1 MVDFT
6 RTNVF
11 QQSVLLR
18 PLEEEEEEEEEE
30 AALDDIYDHRR
41 ELFNKKTAS
50 HTGAADEPLTSITI
64 NPRAM
69 SPRHSI

>member
-18 PLEEEEEEEEEE
+18 PLEEEEDEE
-30 AALDDIYDHRR
+30 AAIDDVYDHRR
-41 ELFNKKTAS
+41 GSFNKKTAGY
-50 HTGAADEPLTSITI
+50 TDAADEPLTSITI